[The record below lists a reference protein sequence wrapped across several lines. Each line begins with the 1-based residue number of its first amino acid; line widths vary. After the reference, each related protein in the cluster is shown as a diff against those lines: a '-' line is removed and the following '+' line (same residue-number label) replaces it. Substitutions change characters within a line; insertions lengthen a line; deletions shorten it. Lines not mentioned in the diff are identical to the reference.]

1 MSEVT
6 RAIDTPRGV
15 LLVTVKRVTDPFGRI
30 DHDDL
35 RRAARVLLAE
45 AAVLSEA
52 NEPWTE
58 CEAGHRRI
66 RNGESHIV
74 P

>member
-1 MSEVT
+1 MSEVA

-52 NEPWTE
+52 N
-58 CEAGHRRI
+58 GRI
-66 RNGESHIV
+66 ADRDVINGGV
-74 P
+74 WK